1 MIKKACLIFVL
12 IVAAGSVHA
21 QFSISAQLRPRA
33 EMDRGVTK
41 PLNDTMSTFYYV
53 TQRTRISLDYNQPR
67 YQMRFTLQD
76 MRVWGDANVYTPTG
90 SFANTNSLNVYEAW
104 FKIRFGQYS
113 QLTIGRQ
120 ELKYDDQRLIAWR
133 NWNQYGL
140 SYDAAVFDYVKN
152 DLEINAGISYNN
164 TINQQA
170 GKPSFESNLFDA
182 TNMIKSLGFVRLHH
196 KISEAVSASAMITAA
211 GYQKNADPRIIYL
224 MPTAGIWLGINS
236 GIVDATFNAY
246 YQTGHAQSGKEVSA
260 FMLTANPG
268 VRAGKFRLGA
278 GIDYISGDDASDKD
292 YGLKEKTFNQM
303 YGAVFAFYGWMNQYS
318 YMKSSTA
325 NGGLIDIYPNIE
337 TNFNKQHTARL
348 YFHFFN
354 LANDVMIDGLLI
366 DDKNLG
372 QELDLMYI
380 YKYNADLMLQAGF
393 SYYFITDTFERVKK
407 YDIGHT
413 QSPLWGW
420 VMLTFKPTIFTTQ
433 NQ

>member
-1 MIKKACLIFVL
+1 MKKISVIVVL
-12 IVAAGSVHA
+12 LLAVYHVQA
-21 QFSISAQLRPRA
+21 QFSISAQFRPRA
-33 EMDRGVTK
+33 EMDRSVGQ
-41 PLNDTMSTFYYV
+41 PLNDSMSTFYYV
-53 TQRTRISLDYNQPR
+53 TQRTRISLDFNEPK

-90 SFANTNSLNVYEAW
+90 SFAKTNSLNIYEAW
-104 FKIRFGQYS
+104 FKLRFGQHS

-140 SYDAAVFDYVKN
+140 TYDAAVFDYVKS

-164 TINQQA
+164 NINQPA
-170 GKPSFESNLFDA
+170 GKPSLESSLFDA
-182 TNMIKSLGFVRLHH
+182 TNMIKSFGFARINH
-196 KISEAVSASAMITAA
+196 KISEAVSASAIITAA
-211 GYQKNADPRIIYL
+211 GYKKNGDPRIIYL
-224 MPTAGIWLGINS
+224 MPTGGVWLGIKQ
-236 GIVDATFNAY
+236 GVVDATINAY
-246 YQTGHAQSGKEVSA
+246 YQTGRAQSGKEVSA
-260 FMLTANPG
+260 FMLSANPR
-268 VRAGKFRLGA
+268 VRAGKFRIGA

-303 YGAVFAFYGWMNQYS
+303 YGAVFAYYGWMNQYS

-337 TNFNKQHTARL
+337 ADFNKQHTARL

-380 YKYNADLMLQAGF
+380 YKYNSDLMLQAGF
-393 SYYFITDTFERVKK
+393 SLYFITDTFERVKK

-413 QSPLWGW
+413 QTPLWGW
-420 VMLTFKPTIFTTQ
+420 VMITFKPTLFTTK